1 MNTENAGSEFEM
13 KKCNLILVFSPDR
26 SKILMC
32 LRKKAPHQGKLNFVG
47 GKIEPGEMS
56 EEAAYR
62 ELFEETAISRDD
74 IKISHLMDLTYCE
87 EELLLEFWS
96 GTLIH
101 EKNVFGNENR
111 LMWISSDDD
120 FSDNSRFAGTGNIYC
135 MVNYARLMAS
145 GAVCPASE
153 HAVHNIAPIWDEN
166 SRILILGSFPSVKSR
181 EAAFFYAHPQNRFW
195 RVLSDL
201 FGENVPETAEEKR
214 SMLLKNGIALWDV
227 IASCEISGSS
237 DSSIKNAVPN
247 DISEILSKSKISRI
261 FVNGGTA
268 ARLYD
273 KYILPKTGI
282 AAVKLPSTSPAN
294 ASASLEKLTE
304 EWKIIL

>member
-101 EKNVFGNENR
+101 EKNVSGNEIR

-120 FSDNSRFAGTGNIYC
+120 FSDNSRFA
-135 MVNYARLMAS
+135 
-145 GAVCPASE
+145 
-153 HAVHNIAPIWDEN
+153 
-166 SRILILGSFPSVKSR
+166 
-181 EAAFFYAHPQNRFW
+181 
-195 RVLSDL
+195 
-201 FGENVPETAEEKR
+201 
-214 SMLLKNGIALWDV
+214 
-227 IASCEISGSS
+227 
-237 DSSIKNAVPN
+237 
-247 DISEILSKSKISRI
+247 
-261 FVNGGTA
+261 
-268 ARLYD
+268 
-273 KYILPKTGI
+273 
-282 AAVKLPSTSPAN
+282 
-294 ASASLEKLTE
+294 
-304 EWKIIL
+304 